1 MAAKSTQQ
9 NSLSGSQLK
18 PKETTDMSKKASMK
32 ELSPIDI
39 YKLLPKTN
47 CKECGQENCM
57 AFATKIV
64 NREINIDACKPLL
77 KKENEK
83 AYKQLK
89 ELLKPAV
96 KEVVVGEGEKA
107 KKLGGKLVMYRH
119 EFTYTNPT
127 AIAIDVTDEMS
138 EQEVLGRLKKTENF
152 SFEYIGYTLK
162 LDMIAIRCTSN
173 DADKFK
179 AVVKKVA
186 ENTKLP
192 FILCTLNPV
201 IMEAGLMAA
210 PKAKPLL
217 YAATIENWKD
227 MAELALMYN
236 APLVASAPNDLNALV
251 SLVKTLTAYGISDI
265 VLDPGTF
272 PNEGLSTTINN
283 FTMLRRAATKAGD
296 ELAGFPLIGVPM
308 AAWIGKG
315 ETADEII
322 KWKEA
327 YIASMLVVRYADVL
341 VMHGNDGWSLL
352 PTAVLRQN
360 IYTDPRKPVA
370 VAPGLKVFGTPDENS
385 PVFFTSNFALTY
397 YTVASDI
404 ESNKINGYLIVVE
417 TEGSAIDSGV
427 AGRKLTAERVADAIK
442 ASGVES
448 KVKHRKLIIPGKASR
463 ISGEIEELS
472 GWKVQ
477 VGPRDSSEIPK
488 YLVEKWQP

>member
-1 MAAKSTQQ
+1 
-9 NSLSGSQLK
+9 
-18 PKETTDMSKKASMK
+18 MSEKKKAGLK

-39 YKLLPKTN
+39 YKLLPKIN
-47 CKECGQENCM
+47 CKECGVDNCM
-57 AFATKIV
+57 AFAAKIV
-64 NREINIDACKPLL
+64 NREMTVDQCPPLL

-83 AYKQLK
+83 SYAKLK

-96 KEVVVGEGEKA
+96 KEVIVGVGDKA

-127 AIAIDVTDEMS
+127 AIAIDVNDEMT
-138 EQEVLGRLKKTENF
+138 EQEIVSRVQKTENF
-152 SFEYIGYTLK
+152 SFEYIGNTLK
-162 LDMIAIRCTSN
+162 LDMVAVRCTSE

-179 AVVKKVA
+179 AAVKKVS
-186 ENTKLP
+186 ETTTLP
-192 FILCTLNPV
+192 MILCTTSPV
-201 IMEAGLMAA
+201 IAEAGLMAA
-210 PKAKPLL
+210 PKARPLL
-217 YAATIENWKD
+217 YAANTTNWKD

-236 APLVASAPNDLNALV
+236 CPLVASAPNDLNALV
-251 SLVKTLTAYGISDI
+251 SLAKTLMAYGVSDI

-272 PNEGLSTTINN
+272 VGDGLSDTINN
-283 FTMLRRAATKAGD
+283 FTMLRRAATKGGE
-296 ELAGFPLIGVPM
+296 ELAGLPLMGVPM
-308 AAWIGKG
+308 VAWVDKG
-315 ETADEII
+315 DTADDLI
-322 KWKEA
+322 KWREA

-341 VMHGNDGWSLL
+341 VMHSDSGWSLL
-352 PTAVLRQN
+352 PTTVLRQN

-404 ESNKINGYLIVVE
+404 ESNKLNAYLIVVE

-442 ASGVES
+442 QSGIES
-448 KVKHRKLIIPGKASR
+448 KVKHRKIIIPGKASR

-488 YLVEKWQP
+488 YIIEKWQP